1 MEDMSQIINSIVTY
15 KLKTRPDLSCQQ

>member
-1 MEDMSQIINSIVTY
+1 MEDMSQIINSKVTY